1 MRAWQ
6 LERYYKALGGVP
18 DCKQQI
24 VDSRESDTIINVEKR
39 RMNMSESSCVVGR
52 GAGREEGRKRQLRR
66 GRNLFSATANGFG

>member
-6 LERYYKALGGVP
+6 LENTIKLWAE
-18 DCKQQI
+18 DQT
-24 VDSRESDTIINVEKR
+24 VDSGLQTAEKIEVEKR

-66 GRNLFSATANGFG
+66 GRNLFSATAIGFG